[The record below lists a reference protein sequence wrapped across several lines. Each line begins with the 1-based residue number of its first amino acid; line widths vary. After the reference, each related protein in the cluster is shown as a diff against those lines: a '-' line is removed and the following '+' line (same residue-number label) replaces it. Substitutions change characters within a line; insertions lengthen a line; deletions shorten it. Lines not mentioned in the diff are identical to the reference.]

1 MVLKISQ
8 WFWKLGMVPKI
19 RDGLDLRNNYENVVI
34 LSTFGIFSK
43 IARNAAETPDS
54 EHQKETGNDWETP
67 TICISCKKLLPN
79 LFLIF
84 F

>member
-8 WFWKLGMVPKI
+8 WFWKLAMVPKI
-19 RDGLDLRNNYENVVI
+19 RDGLVWRNNYENVVI

-54 EHQKETGNDWETP
+54 EHKKKTGNDCGNTHHLHFVQQ
-67 TICISCKKLLPN
+67 IIA
-79 LFLIF
+79 
-84 F
+84 